1 MATRSNRNGDES
13 EGGTKGISIGV
24 EGFDAMVG
32 GSLPSGRLYV
42 ISGPPGSGKTTLSA
56 QFVTEGIRE
65 NERCLYVS
73 MHETEA
79 ELIHDM
85 SGFDFPFDRAVKSD
99 SFQFVNLLSDRAKRL
114 LGVKGESGTFTVTNA
129 TNRLRNF
136 IESNN
141 IDRVVFD
148 STMVL
153 DHYFDDAEDVVV
165 EFLLGLKRTDA
176 TIFVI
181 SEMTDPTSYG
191 REHYLAHGV
200 VFLHNFLDR
209 SVEAGGM
216 ARGLQIIKMRG
227 RSIEGG
233 VKRLAFSEGGLV
245 VSPDESVTW

>member
-1 MATRSNRNGDES
+1 MATRSNRNGEGS
-13 EGGTKGISIGV
+13 EGEVDGIATGV

-32 GSLPSGRLYV
+32 GSLPPGRLYV
-42 ISGPPGSGKTTLSA
+42 VSGPPGSGKTTLSA
-56 QFVTEGIRE
+56 QFVTEGIRR

-73 MHETEA
+73 MHETES
-79 ELIHDM
+79 ELIDDM
-85 SGFDFPFDRAVKSD
+85 SGYDFPFDRAVQSET
-99 SFQFVNLLSDRAKRL
+99 FQFVNLLSDKAKRL
-114 LGVKGESGTFTVTNA
+114 LGVKGESATFTITNA

-136 IESNN
+136 IESND

-153 DHYFDDAEDVVV
+153 DHYFEDADDVVV

-181 SEMTDPTSYG
+181 SEMTDPTAYG
-191 REHYLAHGV
+191 REHYLSHGV

-209 SVEAGGM
+209 STETGGM

-227 RSIEGG
+227 RRIEGG
-233 VKRLAFSEGGLV
+233 VKRLAFSDDGLEI
-245 VSPDESVTW
+245 SPDENVTW